1 MRQLIRWTARL
12 YPAPWRERYG
22 EELDALV
29 EDIRPEWGD
38 LFNVLLGALRMQ
50 MTTWN
55 YLKILAAVALAGALL
70 AGVFAFRTPDRYV
83 STAVVRIT
91 PAGQGDNDRQMALD
105 RLVELQQE
113 VLSRTSLAQIIQE
126 PALNLYPED
135 RQKMPLDDVVEN
147 MRNKAIRIQL
157 APAQNGGVPAFVIS
171 FEYPDKFKAQAVVR
185 KLVNS
190 FFTQNNL
197 ERGNQAPPAAEILKV
212 LDPASL
218 PQRRLGPNR
227 PMMVAAG
234 LLGGAVLGL
243 LAVLAWRGAARAA
256 KDKTAWNSLKLVAAV
271 ALAGALVATVFAFRT
286 PDRYVSTAVM
296 RLIPAGQGDNDRQR
310 ALDRLVEL
318 QQKVLSRE
326 SLGEIITQPAFDLYR
341 EDRKRMPLEDVVEDM
356 RNKALRIQLM
366 QTQGGSVPAFSI
378 SCEYPDNLKAQA
390 VVRELVSRFSQQNVA
405 IQMAQ
410 GPSAEEQLEVLDPAS
425 LPARPLAPNRPMI
438 VTVGL
443 FGGAVLGL
451 SAVLVW
457 RVGRSSTLH
466 SQKT

>member
-1 MRQLIRWTARL
+1 
-12 YPAPWRERYG
+12 
-22 EELDALV
+22 
-29 EDIRPEWGD
+29 
-38 LFNVLLGALRMQ
+38 MQ

-256 KDKTAWNSLKLVAAV
+256 KDKTAWNSE
-271 ALAGALVATVFAFRT
+271 AGGGRGPGGRAGGDGVCLPHTGPIRFK
-286 PDRYVSTAVM
+286 AVM

-341 EDRKRMPLEDVVEDM
+341 EDRKRMPLENVVEDM